1 MLYPMV
7 ERSPVHGQSA
17 PADLVGWTL
26 VQTSHRMARRFQ
38 EVFTASGLT
47 AHQFGVLVQLSIE
60 PGVSQAALARKI
72 LITPQSM
79 GELLTQLANLGLVTR
94 VPGRARGA
102 AARVELTDTGRAAL
116 QATYPRVGAINTPEA
131 LGITPAEATA
141 LNDILHK
148 MMSHLSSD

>member
-1 MLYPMV
+1 MLYVMG
-7 ERSPVHGQSA
+7 ERSPVDGQSA
-17 PADLVGWTL
+17 PADIVGWTL
-26 VQTSHRMARRFQ
+26 VQTSHRMARRFHQ
-38 EVFTASGLT
+38 IFAASGLT

-79 GELLTQLANLGLVTR
+79 GELLAQLDALGLVTR

-102 AARVELTDTGRAAL
+102 AARVELTEAGRSAL
-116 QATYPRVGAINTPEA
+116 HTTYPEVGAINTPEA
-131 LGITPAEATA
+131 LGITPIEATT

-148 MMSHLSSD
+148 MISHLAD